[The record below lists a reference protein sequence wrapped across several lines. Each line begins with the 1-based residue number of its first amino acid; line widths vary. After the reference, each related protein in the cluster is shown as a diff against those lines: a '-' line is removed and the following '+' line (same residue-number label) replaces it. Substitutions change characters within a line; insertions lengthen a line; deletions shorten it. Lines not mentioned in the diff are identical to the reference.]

1 MREFDICPCCHSE
14 KTNTEWHF
22 NYKCGIKVCDDCYK
36 SMRITERDFFYDEKS
51 TANDI
56 FRMFDHVEATRYLI

>member
-22 NYKCGIKVCDDCYK
+22 NYKCGIKVCDDCYNA
-36 SMRITERDFFYDEKS
+36 MRIAERDEKGIYG
-51 TANDI
+51 NNLLNLD
-56 FRMFDHVEATRYLI
+56 FRGPYKEFSW